1 MKYLNNTLYNI
12 LYIAVMRQNFPC
24 RPKDGAMNKA
34 NLGVVRENMVEIQK
48 ALVWHAWHTWS
59 WLGIRRGTYLFAH
72 LVWSRNHLAPVSL
85 FLRYG
90 RPVSLAPNFRTI
102 HYNVSE
108 DCLYSTMPVLPA
120 PYINPIHRPKLA
132 ASGRCGL
139 LKIWS
144 RRCCFH
150 KTITSNHVSLLLRY
164 CLACH

>member
-1 MKYLNNTLYNI
+1 MILMSKYKGQHGGKKGQKI
-12 LYIAVMRQNFPC
+12 RA
-24 RPKDGAMNKA
+24 RPSPNPFSGNARKKSIFLMGG
-34 NLGVVRENMVEIQK
+34 LP
-48 ALVWHAWHTWS
+48 LVWHAWHTWS
-59 WLGIRRGTYLFAH
+59 CLGIRRGTYLFAH

-150 KTITSNHVSLLLRY
+150 KTITSHHVSLLLRY